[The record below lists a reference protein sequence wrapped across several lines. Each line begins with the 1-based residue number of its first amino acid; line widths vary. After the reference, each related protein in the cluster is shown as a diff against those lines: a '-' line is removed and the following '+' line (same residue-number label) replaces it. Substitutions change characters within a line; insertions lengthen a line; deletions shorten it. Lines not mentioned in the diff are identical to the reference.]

1 MRLHPQRL
9 GPRALPVFIAVSA
22 LAIALCGCG
31 GDSSDPTKT
40 PPPPKSSSDAGAAPV
55 AAKKAVGQLEAPVGT
70 VTLERGSGKRPAKA
84 EPLFVGDVIDTGA
97 ESSANLRFGGDR
109 VVELGPDGRF
119 EVGEDGAGVSLNVI
133 DGLVLTRVKATPAQ
147 GKAPGGDADGGQ
159 FEGQVLVTIAT
170 PFGLT
175 RVGAAELSLKVKD
188 GAADVD
194 VKIGEIELIGKDG
207 AVQKIGAGKKGFLGT
222 VKELPEIPL
231 TIVVTSGKAELKA
244 KDTRSF
250 VPINPRKL
258 PALKAGDMV
267 RVKDGRFALAP
278 EGSSTRV
285 VLLKGTEV
293 GIVEARKGAGGDATA
308 LDVQKGEL
316 EVAAPGGQST
326 RVGVAPGL
334 TLVSDL
340 GGQFTLR
347 RTGSGFD
354 IDALAGDVTIE
365 REGEAPQTIPGGQS
379 AAVPLKGGKPA
390 VRAANKEAI
399 VLPPRNVR
407 LFHTGL
413 KKVSL
418 AWDDDDGKTSAWR
431 FQLAT
436 DSTFK
441 DTVRDGVVHDA
452 FVSVPVNA
460 KGWYWRVFNGP
471 NEVAKGSVNFANE
484 PKTADLSRVKNE
496 VAGKETSVHFQ
507 DKDKP
512 PQLTF
517 VWEKEEG
524 AAKYAVKI
532 YREGQL
538 GAPLVERTVTETQ
551 LTENTLPEGDYR
563 WSLTPID
570 SKGAEMRGGALFK
583 LHVVFDNGVASLV
596 IKTPRNGDPGGKT
609 VKTSGVV
616 PVGAKLYINGKAVEL
631 DEHAR
636 FDTSV
641 APLGGGRLVYR
652 LVSGGAESWTVRT
665 VRGK

>member
-1 MRLHPQRL
+1 MLL
-9 GPRALPVFIAVSA
+9 LIAVSA
-22 LAIALCGCG
+22 LAVTLCGCG
-31 GDSSDPTKT
+31 GDSSDPTTK
-40 PPPPKSSSDAGAAPV
+40 PPPPKASDAGAGPTAV
-55 AAKKAVGQLEAPVGT
+55 AKKAVGQLEAPVGT
-70 VTLERGSGKRPAKA
+70 VTLERSGGKEKRAAKA
-84 EPLFVGDVIDTGA
+84 EPLFVGDVIDTGPD
-97 ESSANLRFGGDR
+97 SSANLRFGGDR

-147 GKAPGGDADGGQ
+147 E
-159 FEGQVLVTIAT
+159 EGQVLVTIST

-188 GAADVD
+188 GAANVD

-222 VKELPEIPL
+222 VRELPEIPL
-231 TIVVTSGKAELKA
+231 TIVVTVGKAELKA
-244 KDTRSF
+244 KDTKAF
-250 VPINPRKL
+250 VPINPKKL
-258 PALKAGDMV
+258 PALKAGDTV

-293 GIVEARKGAGGDATA
+293 GIVEARKGLGGDATA

-340 GGQFTLR
+340 GGQFTLK

-379 AAVPLKGGKPA
+379 ATVPLKGKPA

-407 LFHTGL
+407 LFHSGL
-413 KKVSL
+413 KKISL
-418 AWDDDDGKTSAWR
+418 AWDDDDGKTTAWR

-436 DSTFK
+436 DSAFK
-441 DTVRDGVVHDA
+441 DPVRDGVVHDP

-471 NEVAKGSVNFANE
+471 NEVAKGSVTFAAE
-484 PKTADLSRVKNE
+484 PKSADLSRVKNE
-496 VAGKETSVHFQ
+496 VRAGSETTTIHFQ
-507 DKDKP
+507 DKDKVP
-512 PQLTF
+512 LVTF
-517 VWEKEEG
+517 LWAKEEG
-524 AAKYAVKI
+524 AAKYVVKV

-538 GAPLVERTVTETQ
+538 SSTVAERTVTEEQ
-551 LTENTLPEGDYR
+551 VSLPENTLAEGKYL
-563 WSLTPID
+563 WSVTPLD
-570 SKGAEMRGGALFK
+570 AKGAELKGGRMNK
-583 LHVVFDNGVASLV
+583 LHMTFDNGVAALA
-596 IKTPRNGDPGGKT
+596 IKTPRNGDPGGKS

-616 PVGAKLYINGKAVEL
+616 PVGAKLFINGKPVEL

-652 LVSGGAESWTVRT
+652 LVSGGVESWTVRT

>member
-1 MRLHPQRL
+1 VPT
-9 GPRALPVFIAVSA
+9 PVV
-22 LAIALCGCG
+22 
-31 GDSSDPTKT
+31 K
-40 PPPPKSSSDAGAAPV
+40 DAGTSPAS
-55 AAKKAVGQLEAPVGT
+55 AKKAVGQLESPVGS
-70 VTLERGSGKRPAKA
+70 VTLERGQEKRAAKA
-84 EPLFVGDVIDTGA
+84 EPLMVGDVIDTGA
-97 ESSANLRFGGDR
+97 DSTANLRFGGDR

-119 EVGEDGAGVSLNVI
+119 EVGEDGAGVSLNVL
-133 DGLVLTRVKATPAQ
+133 DGLVLTRVKSTPAQ
-147 GKAPGGDADGGQ
+147 E
-159 FEGQVLVTIAT
+159 EGQVLVTIST

-194 VKIGEIELIGKDG
+194 VKFGEIELINQNGD
-207 AVQKIGAGKKGFLGT
+207 VQKVGAGKKGFLGK
-222 VKELPEIPL
+222 VRELPEIPL
-231 TIVVTSGKAELKA
+231 TFVITTGKAELKA
-244 KDTRSF
+244 KDSKSF
-250 VPINPRKL
+250 VPINPRKP
-258 PALKAGDMV
+258 PALKAGDTV

-293 GIVEARKGAGGDATA
+293 GIVEARKGLGGDATA

-354 IDALAGDVTIE
+354 VDALAGDVIIE
-365 REGEAPQTIPGGQS
+365 RDGEAPQTVPGGS
-379 AAVPLKGGKPA
+379 AATVPLKGKPA
-390 VRAANKEAI
+390 VRAAVKEPI
-399 VLPPRNVR
+399 VLPPKNVR
-407 LFHTGL
+407 LFHSGL
-413 KKVSL
+413 KKVTL
-418 AWDDDDGKTSAWR
+418 AWDDDDGATKEWR
-431 FQLAT
+431 FQLST
-436 DSTFK
+436 DPGFT
-441 DTVRDGVVHDA
+441 TLVRDGIVHDA
-452 FVSVPVNA
+452 FVTVPVTG
-460 KGWYWRVFNGP
+460 KGWFWRVSKAQQGTA
-471 NEVAKGSVNFANE
+471 ESAKGSVTFAAE

-496 VAGKETSVHFQ
+496 VRAGSETTTIHFQ

-512 PQLTF
+512 PMVTF
-517 VWEKEEG
+517 LWNKEEG
-524 AAKYAVKI
+524 AAKYVVKV

-538 GAPLVERTVTETQ
+538 ASTVAERTVNEEQ
-551 LTENTLPEGDYR
+551 VSLPENTLSEGNYL
-563 WSLTPID
+563 WSVTPLD
-570 SKGAEMRGGALFK
+570 GKGGELKGGRMNK
-583 LHVVFDNGVASLV
+583 LHMTFDNGVAALA

-616 PVGAKLYINGKAVEL
+616 PVGAKLFINGRAVEL

-641 APLGGGRLVYR
+641 APLAGGRLVYR
-652 LVSGGAESWTVRT
+652 LVTGGAESWTVRS